1 MLIFVAGPV
10 TTAVAGAT
18 AAGMAAGLATLVAL
32 MAPTFSA
39 ERRPAS
45 AVAARM
51 ILLEVMM
58 GLPS

>member
-10 TTAVAGAT
+10 TATAAGAT
-18 AAGMAAGLATLVAL
+18 AAGMAAGLAVAL